1 MNVRFHPRPQLINR
15 LAVWGL
21 LLLYVGVFSPLG
33 LAMTAALGAL
43 DREHRLIVE
52 TGTASFR
59 VVLHHAL
66 PGELHHHGLVARAFA
81 AFAQKDNAAN
91 PDHVLQFS
99 APSSLLQ
106 KSQSELVSIAGIP
119 TSLNAWSLRERL
131 LASVPTHAP
140 PVDGGPLSFLRSTQL
155 LI

>member
-1 MNVRFHPRPQLINR
+1 MNVRFYPRPRLITR
-15 LAVWGL
+15 LAVWGV

-43 DREHRLIVE
+43 DREHRLMVE
-52 TGTASFR
+52 PGTESFR
-59 VVLHHAL
+59 VVLHHAS
-66 PGELHHHGLVARAFA
+66 PGELHRHGLVARAFA

-91 PDHVLQFS
+91 TDHVLQFA

-106 KSQSELVSIAGIP
+106 KLQSELVSIAGVP
-119 TSLNAWSLRERL
+119 TSLNIWSLRERL

-140 PVDGGPLSFLRSTQL
+140 PAEGGPLSFLRSTQL